1 MALITAWEDVNTK
14 LCRAIR
20 LCIPKESMRALR
32 MCFNSF
38 RLEGLSLLT
47 FLAVS
52 CVEAIN
58 LDPMEEMPVV
68 VTCVLTTESVEQ
80 SLDLFY
86 AKRPSE
92 TGYVSIPDA
101 KVVVREDASAGGR
114 TYEFKWNGEKYVCSF
129 TPAYNTRYLLEV
141 TTADGTTLSAE
152 TIMPKHFSLLPQE
165 FSDRNMAVLEDYS
178 NPISG
183 LWPNYIGRGVEY
195 RQSLAYFFALETDA
209 GIEPYADE
217 LYAWISAGDR
227 LSTDHKDADTFNL
240 LPESWNDLKVHPFII
255 RRGEKLPE
263 YYQFFSA
270 YPTFLKFIRIHQRPG
285 FTGAVSEK
293 FLGKTENTDYLF
305 YLNSDTTDDTILTAE
320 IDNVDGIP
328 EEFFNAYLTVWLR
341 RKMFDYPAQNEYR
354 VRFVSKEYDAF
365 LKDLVEKNLIRAD
378 ELSVIYSTEPI
389 HSNIVG
395 GLGIFGAETV
405 GIAPF
410 YYKCSVFY
418 EA

>member
-1 MALITAWEDVNTK
+1 
-14 LCRAIR
+14 
-20 LCIPKESMRALR
+20 MRALR

-68 VTCVLTTESVEQ
+68 VTCVLTTETTEQ
-80 SLDLFY
+80 LLNLFY
-86 AKRPSE
+86 ARRPSE

-114 TYEFKWNGEKYVCSF
+114 IYEFKWNGEKYVCSF
-129 TPAYNTRYLLEV
+129 TPAYNTRYMLEV
-141 TTADGTTLSAE
+141 ETTDGIRLSAE
-152 TIMPKHFSLLPQE
+152 TTMPKHFSLLPQE
-165 FSDRNMAVLEDYS
+165 FNGRYIAVLEDYS

-183 LWPNYIGRGVEY
+183 LWPYYLNRSVEY
-195 RQSLAYFFALETDA
+195 RQSLAYFFALETDD

-227 LSTDHKDADTFNL
+227 LSTDHKDADSFNL
-240 LPESWNDLKVHPFII
+240 LPDDWNDLKSHPYFN
-255 RRGEKLPE
+255 RRGEYAPE

-270 YPTFLKFIRIHQRPG
+270 CPAYMKFIRIHQRPG
-285 FTGAVSEK
+285 FTGTVSEK
-293 FLGKTENTDYLF
+293 YLGETENTDYLF

-320 IDNVDGIP
+320 IDNVDDIP
-328 EEFFNAYLTVWLR
+328 EELFDGLVDKWLR
-341 RKMFDYPAQNEYR
+341 RKMFDYPAQNEYS

-365 LKDLVEKNLIRAD
+365 LKDLVDKNLIRDD
-378 ELSVIYSTEPI
+378 ELAVIFSTEPI
-389 HSNIVG
+389 HSNVAG
-395 GLGIFGAETV
+395 GLGIFGAETFEK
-405 GIAPF
+405 APYF
-410 YYKCSVFY
+410 YKVAIQYVD
-418 EA
+418 